1 MLSMI
6 RTLDVFIWA
15 KSLLCRNNIKLWK
28 KQVFYCTVLQMSGGI
43 FMKMYDILRKSAIRT
58 KIKASNKKQLLQD
71 IANMASEHV
80 GIPSMNIAKSLQQR
94 EILGPTGIGNGVAI
108 PHIKM
113 RGLTKICGFF
123 SSLERPIDFESAD
136 KQPVDLI
143 FTILAPENNTGTE
156 HLKALAMVS
165 RFFSDKDI
173 RSKLRSSENA
183 ESLFAILTSSE
194 DSKAA

>member
-1 MLSMI
+1 
-6 RTLDVFIWA
+6 
-15 KSLLCRNNIKLWK
+15 
-28 KQVFYCTVLQMSGGI
+28 
-43 FMKMYDILRKSAIRT
+43 MKMYDILSKSTIRT

-71 IANMASEHV
+71 IANIASEHV
-80 GIPSMNIAKSLQQR
+80 GVPSMNIAKSLQQR

-108 PHIKM
+108 PHIKTK
-113 RGLTKICGFF
+113 GLKKIYGFF

-143 FTILAPENNTGTE
+143 FTILAPENNVGTE

-183 ESLFAILTSSE
+183 DSLFAILTSNE

>member
-1 MLSMI
+1 
-6 RTLDVFIWA
+6 
-15 KSLLCRNNIKLWK
+15 
-28 KQVFYCTVLQMSGGI
+28 
-43 FMKMYDILRKSAIRT
+43 MKMYDILSKSAIKTRVKT
-58 KIKASNKKQLLQD
+58 ANKKQLLQD

-80 GIPSMNIAKSLQQR
+80 GVPNMDISKSLQQR

-108 PHIKM
+108 PHIKV
-113 RGLTKICGFF
+113 RGLTKIFGFF

-143 FTILAPENNTGTE
+143 FTILAPENNDGTE

-165 RFFSDKDI
+165 RFFSDKDV
-173 RSKLRSSENA
+173 RSKLRSSENT
-183 ESLFAILTSSE
+183 ESLFAILTSNE

>member
-1 MLSMI
+1 
-6 RTLDVFIWA
+6 
-15 KSLLCRNNIKLWK
+15 
-28 KQVFYCTVLQMSGGI
+28 MSGGI

-58 KIKASNKKQLLQD
+58 KIKASSKKQLLQD

-165 RFFSDKDI
+165 RFFSGKDM

-183 ESLFAILTSSE
+183 ESLFAILTSNE

>member
-1 MLSMI
+1 
-6 RTLDVFIWA
+6 
-15 KSLLCRNNIKLWK
+15 
-28 KQVFYCTVLQMSGGI
+28 
-43 FMKMYDILRKSAIRT
+43 MKMYDILSKSGIST
-58 KIKASNKKQLLQD
+58 KIKATNKKQLLQY

-80 GIPSMNIAKSLQQR
+80 GVPTMNIAKSLQQR
-94 EILGPTGIGNGVAI
+94 EFLGPTGIGNGVAI
-108 PHIKM
+108 PHIKI
-113 RGLTKICGFF
+113 RRLDKIYGFF
-123 SSLERPIDFESAD
+123 SSLESPIDFESAD

-143 FTILAPENNTGTE
+143 FTILAPEINDGTD

-183 ESLFAILTSSE
+183 ESLFAILTSNE

>member
-1 MLSMI
+1 
-6 RTLDVFIWA
+6 
-15 KSLLCRNNIKLWK
+15 
-28 KQVFYCTVLQMSGGI
+28 MSGGI

-165 RFFSDKDI
+165 RFFSDKDM

-183 ESLFAILTSSE
+183 ESLFAILTSNE